1 MKKPIIVL
9 TPRNKPMEAPFDMVY
24 NFSNGFNFNAIS
36 NRGGIPIMAGMLDDA
51 QAEQLMENADGL
63 FLTGGADVDP
73 KLYGEEIMECCGKI
87 EYDRDKSDYALLK
100 AALKFK
106 KPIIGICRG
115 CQIANVYLGGTMYQD
130 IKTQVG
136 DKISHPVYD
145 DHRNETTHSINVVKD
160 TPLYNLFG
168 EESFGVNS
176 LHHQAIKDLAPNVKA
191 MAYAPDGIIESWYLE
206 SNDQWIRA
214 YQWHPE
220 MQQDN
225 SHNLRIFEDFINAC
239 LK

>member
-9 TPRNKPMEAPFDMVY
+9 SPQSKPMEAPFDMVY

-36 NRGGIPIMAGMLDDA
+36 QRGGIPIISEMVDNN
-51 QAEQLMENADGL
+51 QAEQLMEKSDGL
-63 FLTGGADVDP
+63 FLTGGADVNP
-73 KLYGEEIMECCGKI
+73 ELYGEEILNYCGII
-87 EYDRDKSDYALLK
+87 EHDRDKSDYALIK
-100 AALKFK
+100 AAIKLK

-130 IKTQVG
+130 IQAQVG
-136 DKISHPVYD
+136 DKINHNVYD
-145 DHRNETTHSINVVKD
+145 EHKNETTHSINIVKD
-160 TPLYNLFG
+160 TPLYSLFG

-176 LHHQAIKDLAPNVKA
+176 LHHQAIKNLAPNTKA
-191 MAYAPDGIIESWYLE
+191 MAFSSDGIIESWYLE
-206 SNDQWIRA
+206 SNTQWIRA

-225 SHNLRIFEDFINAC
+225 SHNLKIFKDFINAC
-239 LK
+239 SK